1 MYLQMPEM
9 NDFETTSYI
18 GNEMKSQIS
27 IIVLMANATTGDL
40 SKCRAVRIHDFIAKP
55 LD

>member
-18 GNEMKSQIS
+18 GNEMKSQIP
-27 IIVLMANATTGDL
+27 IIALMADTTTGDL
-40 SKCRAVRIHDFIAKP
+40 SKCRAVRIHDYIVKP

>member
-1 MYLQMPEM
+1 MDLQMSEM

-18 GNEMKSQIS
+18 RNEMKSQIP
-27 IIVLMANATTGDL
+27 IIALMADATTSDL
-40 SKCRAVRIHDFIAKP
+40 SKCRAVRIHDYIVKP